1 MNDTDNKIDILIS
14 RHLGKQLDRHVGRA
28 QRAFLAEVGQKR
40 AWYIPR
46 YWAAA
51 AVLLIAATLAGVFA
65 LKNLFTAPTRDETQ
79 IVGVPKS
86 QPQPL
91 MPIAQ
96 TVAWQTLPLH
106 EIRTSGTQPSVASRT
121 SSINRLSIGRSSRRG
136 RLYRIAPDKLFG
148 LTYIFWFAYK
158 AECHVINAMCNT
170 KL

>member
-28 QRAFLAEVGQKR
+28 QRAFLAEVSQKR
-40 AWYIPR
+40 AWSIPR

-96 TVAWQTLPLH
+96 TVSWQTMDDGTVMMNGDVPVRQLRRQVVERIKWYDPERKTTVELH
-106 EIRTSGTQPSVASRT
+106 RPQEQVM
-121 SSINRLSIGRSSRRG
+121 LIG
-136 RLYRIAPDKLFG
+136 Y
-148 LTYIFWFAYK
+148 W
-158 AECHVINAMCNT
+158 
-170 KL
+170 